1 MTTRETEM
9 QENITPQGAKYMICK
24 KMKLDPLSHFAQ
36 KSTQGRQRTKGKD
49 WHCEIAGWKYMPYIQ
64 DITPF
69 FDE

>member
-49 WHCEIAGWKYMPYIQ
+49 
-64 DITPF
+64 
-69 FDE
+69 